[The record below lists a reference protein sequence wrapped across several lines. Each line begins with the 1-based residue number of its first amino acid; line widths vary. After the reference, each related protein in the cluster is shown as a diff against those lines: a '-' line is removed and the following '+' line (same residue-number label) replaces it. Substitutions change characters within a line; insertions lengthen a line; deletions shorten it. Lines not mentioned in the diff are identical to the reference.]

1 MISVK
6 NVSKT
11 FKLYHTP
18 ADRLKEILFRRNFH
32 HEFRA
37 LHNISFTVPRGETL
51 GIIGANG
58 AGKSTLLKLLT
69 GVLLPDSGQ
78 LDIDG
83 NITGLLELGTG
94 FNTEFSGKQNI
105 FLNGTY
111 LGLSRRQ
118 TRERLDKIIEFA
130 ELENCISDPVKT
142 YSSGMVMRLAF
153 SIAIHA
159 DPQAF
164 VVDEALSVGDAY
176 FQQKCMRRIKEFKNN
191 GGSIVFVSHDMN
203 AVKVLCDKAILL
215 EKGYVAEQNV
225 PEKVVNSYNYLV
237 ARRSQGKELTD
248 SGKPGSNAYGNHK
261 VTIDDVRLINED
273 DDPTELFQAGRP
285 MKVEVDITAHG
296 TVPDITLGILFRDRF
311 GQDIYGTNSWEQC
324 FPIHPSRG
332 QTFCLSYYFKALNI
346 GYGRYSITLAVHT
359 GREHTQECFEWR
371 DKCRVF
377 EVVAGA
383 DNSFI
388 GLCRLQ
394 PTLSLQDK
402 PIQTQAAGQHNH
414 SSPV

>member
-37 LHNISFTVPRGETL
+37 LHNISFAVSKGETL

-58 AGKSTLLKLLT
+58 SGKSTLLKLLT
-69 GVLLPDSGQ
+69 GVLMPDSGQ
-78 LDIDG
+78 LDVDG

-164 VVDEALSVGDAY
+164 VIDEALSVGDAY
-176 FQQKCMRRIKEFKNN
+176 FQQKCMRRIKDARK
-191 GGSIVFVSHDMN
+191 GS
-203 AVKVLCDKAILL
+203 KQL
-215 EKGYVAEQNV
+215 
-225 PEKVVNSYNYLV
+225 
-237 ARRSQGKELTD
+237 
-248 SGKPGSNAYGNHK
+248 
-261 VTIDDVRLINED
+261 
-273 DDPTELFQAGRP
+273 
-285 MKVEVDITAHG
+285 
-296 TVPDITLGILFRDRF
+296 
-311 GQDIYGTNSWEQC
+311 
-324 FPIHPSRG
+324 
-332 QTFCLSYYFKALNI
+332 
-346 GYGRYSITLAVHT
+346 
-359 GREHTQECFEWR
+359 
-371 DKCRVF
+371 
-377 EVVAGA
+377 
-383 DNSFI
+383 
-388 GLCRLQ
+388 
-394 PTLSLQDK
+394 
-402 PIQTQAAGQHNH
+402 
-414 SSPV
+414 